1 MEDMETRMNTKMT
14 PFQELVRNRRSVR
27 RYLDKPVERDK
38 VLACLEAA
46 RLAPS
51 AENVQ
56 PWRFLVIDD
65 PDIKQ
70 RYAAAAFSGIYGFS
84 RFAAKAP
91 VVIVMLARPDVLAN
105 RIGKHIQGVA
115 FYLIDIGISGE
126 HLALQAEEL
135 GLGTCWVGWFNARET
150 RKFFH
155 IPRQYKIIC
164 LMALGYPEAKP
175 GSEKRRKK
183 LDEIAS
189 FNRLGGPPANQ
200 MPGAALQGR
209 HVSSGRDIPG

>member
-1 MEDMETRMNTKMT
+1 VEKTVNIRPTY
-14 PFQELVRNRRSVR
+14 FQELVRNRRSVR
-27 RYLDKPVERDK
+27 RYLDRPVEREK

-65 PDIKQ
+65 PDVKQ
-70 RYAAAAFSGIYGFS
+70 RFAATAFSGIYSFS

-91 VVIVMLARPDVLAN
+91 VLIVILARPDLLAN
-105 RIGKHIQGVA
+105 RIGKQIQDVS
-115 FYLIDIGISGE
+115 FYLIDVGIAGE

-135 GLGTCWVGWFNARET
+135 GLGTCWIGWFNSRRT

-155 IPRQYKIIC
+155 IPRQYKIVC
-164 LMALGYPEAKP
+164 LMAMGYHEGRQAQ
-175 GSEKRRKK
+175 EKKRKT
-183 LDEIAS
+183 LAEIAW
-189 FNRLGGPPANQ
+189 FNSL
-200 MPGAALQGR
+200 
-209 HVSSGRDIPG
+209 DK

>member
-1 MEDMETRMNTKMT
+1 MNLRPT

-27 RYLDKPVERDK
+27 RYLDRPVEREK

-65 PDIKQ
+65 PDVKQ
-70 RYAAAAFSGIYGFS
+70 RYSATAFSGIYSFS

-91 VVIVMLARPDVLAN
+91 VLIVILARPDLLAN
-105 RIGKHIQGVA
+105 RIGKQIQDVS

-126 HLALQAEEL
+126 HFALQAEEL
-135 GLGTCWVGWFNARET
+135 GLGTCWVGWFNSRRT
-150 RKFFH
+150 RKFFN
-155 IPRQYKIIC
+155 IPRQYKIVC
-164 LMALGYPEAKP
+164 VMALGYPEARSP
-175 GSEKRRKK
+175 REKNRKT
-183 LDEIAS
+183 LAEIAW
-189 FNRLGGPPANQ
+189 FNRL
-200 MPGAALQGR
+200 
-209 HVSSGRDIPG
+209 DK